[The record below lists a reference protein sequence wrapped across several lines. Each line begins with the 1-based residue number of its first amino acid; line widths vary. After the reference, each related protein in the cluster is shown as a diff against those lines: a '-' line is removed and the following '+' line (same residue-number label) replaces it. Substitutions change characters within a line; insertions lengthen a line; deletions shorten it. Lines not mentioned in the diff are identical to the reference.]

1 MTAQPVQQIS
11 ATGLQATYA
20 AVAATDTITIVDPN
34 AILILHV
41 KNAGGSPDTVTI
53 TDPGT
58 TPAGSVA
65 TNPTRSVT
73 NGTEKFIPLDPRYA
87 NSSGVITVA
96 HSFITSVTCAVLR
109 ND

>member
-1 MTAQPVQQIS
+1 MTAQAVQQIS
-11 ATGLQATYA
+11 STGLAATYT
-20 AVAATDTITIVDPN
+20 AVAASDTITILDGS

-41 KNAGGSPDTVTI
+41 KNAGGSVDTVTI

-58 TPAGSVA
+58 TPAGSAA
-65 TNPTRSVT
+65 TNPTRTVT
-73 NGTEKFIPLDPRYA
+73 NATEKFIPLDPRYA

-96 HSFITSVTCAVLR
+96 HSFTTSVTCAVLR